1 MIIYRVSKSL
11 GLSVQL
17 CRGLAD
23 EDDEESC
30 IDFIVPSFQHRVE
43 SYKGDSDDWCDEE
56 QLEHEFGNVENT
68 ENVRWCVWTNER
80 KEPLLS
86 SFYIFISAAVL
97 IKVPE
102 FTIDRGGA
110 SVKTVLNH
118 IEVSE
123 EIRKNE
129 AVLPY
134 SCEDC

>member
-1 MIIYRVSKSL
+1 MMRNLAWISL
-11 GLSVQL
+11 YH
-17 CRGLAD
+17 R
-23 EDDEESC
+23 
-30 IDFIVPSFQHRVE
+30 FNRVE

-118 IEVSE
+118 IEEVSE

-129 AVLPY
+129 AVLPC

>member
-1 MIIYRVSKSL
+1 MIGVMKNSWSMSL
-11 GLSVQL
+11 AILRMLRMFVGV
-17 CRGLAD
+17 CM
-23 EDDEESC
+23 
-30 IDFIVPSFQHRVE
+30 
-43 SYKGDSDDWCDEE
+43 
-56 QLEHEFGNVENT
+56 
-68 ENVRWCVWTNER
+68 WTNER

-86 SFYIFISAAVL
+86 SFYIYSGTETTHFQSAAVL

-118 IEVSE
+118 IEEVSE

-129 AVLPY
+129 AVLPC

>member
-1 MIIYRVSKSL
+1 MRMMRNLAWISL
-11 GLSVQL
+11 YHH
-17 CRGLAD
+17 
-23 EDDEESC
+23 
-30 IDFIVPSFQHRVE
+30 FNRVE

-56 QLEHEFGNVENT
+56 QLEHEFGNA
-68 ENVRWCVWTNER
+68 ENVCWCVWTNER

-86 SFYIFISAAVL
+86 SFYIYSGTETTHFQSAAVL

-118 IEVSE
+118 IEEVSE

-129 AVLPY
+129 AVLPC